1 MPQPDRNRLRS
12 LLTREQERFE
22 REHPRSRAL
31 AASAREH
38 LAGGVPMPWMVR
50 WPGGYP
56 LFVSAATGARFR
68 DVDDREYV
76 DFCLGDTGAMTGHA
90 PPAAVAAIRA
100 QLERGLTFMLP
111 TEDAIAV
118 AAELA
123 RRFGLPFWQIAT
135 TATDANRFAIRLAR
149 RITGRPKILVF
160 NWCYHGTVDET
171 FAVLAGGRVV
181 PRPGNLGPPVDP
193 AWTTRVVEWNDFAA
207 LERELAAGDVAC
219 VLAEP
224 AMTNVGIVL
233 PAPGFHDHLRA
244 VTRRTGTLLILDE
257 THTLSAG
264 PGGCTLRDGLE
275 PDLVTV
281 GKPLAS
287 GLAAAAYG
295 FSADVAARVQ
305 AAVRVDESDTGGIGG
320 TLAGNALVMAAM
332 RATLEKVLTAE
343 AYARMFALAERFEAG
358 VTAVIAEQGLPWIVQ
373 RLGARVEYWFR
384 DRPPRN
390 GGEAAASVDPELDR
404 YMHLTALNR
413 GILMTPFHNMAL
425 MSPATTA
432 ADVDHHTAVF
442 RESVAALLGETA

>member
-1 MPQPDRNRLRS
+1 
-12 LLTREQERFE
+12 
-22 REHPRSRAL
+22 
-31 AASAREH
+31 
-38 LAGGVPMPWMVR
+38 
-50 WPGGYP
+50 
-56 LFVSAATGARFR
+56 
-68 DVDDREYV
+68 
-76 DFCLGDTGAMTGHA
+76 
-90 PPAAVAAIRA
+90 
-100 QLERGLTFMLP
+100 
-111 TEDAIAV
+111 
-118 AAELA
+118 
-123 RRFGLPFWQIAT
+123 
-135 TATDANRFAIRLAR
+135 
-149 RITGRPKILVF
+149 
-160 NWCYHGTVDET
+160 
-171 FAVLAGGRVV
+171 VLAGGRVL

-332 RATLEKVLTAE
+332 RATLEKVLTTE
-343 AYARMFALAERFEAG
+343 TYAGMFALAERFEAG
-358 VTAVIAEQGLPWIVQ
+358 VTAVITEQGLPWIVQ

-384 DRPPRN
+384 DSPPRN
-390 GGEAAASVDPELDR
+390 GGEAAASVDPELDH

>member
-1 MPQPDRNRLRS
+1 MPQPDRNRLKS

-56 LFVSAATGARFR
+56 LFVTAATGARFR

-332 RATLEKVLTAE
+332 RATLEKVLTTE
-343 AYARMFALAERFEAG
+343 TYAGMFALAERFEAG
-358 VTAVIAEQGLPWIVQ
+358 VTAVITEQGLPWIVQ

-384 DRPPRN
+384 DSPPRN

-442 RESVAALLGETA
+442 RESVAALLGGTA